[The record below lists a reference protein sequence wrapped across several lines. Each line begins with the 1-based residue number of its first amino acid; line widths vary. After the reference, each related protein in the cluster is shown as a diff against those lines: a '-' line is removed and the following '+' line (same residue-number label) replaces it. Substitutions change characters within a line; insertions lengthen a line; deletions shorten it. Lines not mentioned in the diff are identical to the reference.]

1 MSYKSSA
8 MPSSKAEQLLPN
20 MGAPAG
26 SQGQSGEVNPSELC
40 HLRCVLNDSGSS
52 ALALFICA
60 QCHSQHSFKIGN
72 LRKEKEGLAAL
83 KLKLKWG
90 KNHSSG
96 RKKSS
101 CVRVWGAYLVK
112 CKFFNPA

>member
-1 MSYKSSA
+1 

-83 KLKLKWG
+83 KLKLNG
-90 KNHSSG
+90 VKNTLLG
-96 RKKSS
+96 ERK
-101 CVRVWGAYLVK
+101 ALV
-112 CKFFNPA
+112 